1 MNNPIHNLTI
11 GKKAPE
17 EVVAVIEIPQGSQ
30 NKYEYDEERGVFAL
44 DRVLYSPMHY
54 PLDYGFIP
62 GTRSEDGDHLDI
74 MVIGSDP
81 VFQGSVVD
89 ARPVAM
95 LEMIDGGEKDYKIL
109 AVQVKN
115 PRFTH
120 IKNLADVEAWNGH
133 LLKEVQHFMEAY
145 KHLEGKKTEVAGWQD
160 ADAARAEIVSAQK
173 AFEAETK

>member
-1 MNNPIHNLTI
+1 MSNPIHELGI
-11 GKKAPE
+11 GKNAPD
-17 EVVAVIEIPQGSQ
+17 EVLGVIEIPQGSH
-30 NKYEYDEERGVFAL
+30 NKYEYDEELGVFML
-44 DRVLYSPMHY
+44 DRVLYSRVHY

-81 VFQGSVVD
+81 LPQGCVVL

-115 PRFTH
+115 PRLTH
-120 IKNLADVEAWNGH
+120 LQDLADVEAWNGH
-133 LLKEVQHFMEAY
+133 LLKEIVHFMESY
-145 KHLEGKKTEVAGWQD
+145 KHLEGKQTEIAGWKD
-160 ADAARAEIVSAQK
+160 AAAARAEIVSAQA
-173 AFEAETK
+173 AFVAESK

>member
-1 MNNPIHNLTI
+1 MSNIEKLPI

-17 EVVAVIEIPQGSQ
+17 EVYAVIEIPRGSH
-30 NKYEYDEERGVFAL
+30 NKYEYDEELGVFVL
-44 DRVLYSPMHY
+44 DRVLYSQVHY

-81 VFQGSVVD
+81 VIQGAVVS

-115 PRFTH
+115 PRFGH
-120 IKNLADVEAWNGH
+120 LEDLDDVKAWNNH
-133 LLKEVQHFMEAY
+133 LLKEIQHFMESY
-145 KHLEGKKTEVAGWQD
+145 KHLEGKSTEIAGWK
-160 ADAARAEIVSAQK
+160 DAAAAREEIMAAK
-173 AFEAETK
+173 AAFEAEAK